1 MDARAMDTADAERAP
16 LDVPR
21 TGRELEGRPSAV
33 PFIVGGLLWAAGM
46 YVVMAVLAARASA
59 PMTYV
64 YAGICGVGGL
74 IMGVGMARGFRS
86 VATEVVAAADRRD
99 FLARLDAEVRRSK
112 LVLDPP
118 AGSTPTVPSAARVV
132 PRDPA
137 KRGMWW
143 DVRVA
148 FEGDLASL
156 TGPRILVRTLAKRV
170 R

>member
-1 MDARAMDTADAERAP
+1 
-16 LDVPR
+16 
-21 TGRELEGRPSAV
+21 
-33 PFIVGGLLWAAGM
+33 M

-64 YAGICGVGGL
+64 YAGIFGVGGL
-74 IMGVGMARGFRS
+74 IVGVVMARGFRS
-86 VATEVVAAADRRD
+86 VATEYVAAADRRE

-156 TGPRILVRTLAKRV
+156 TGPRILVRDLAKRV